1 MKFQCLVT
9 IDYPDI
15 DGFSEARLTKRHV
28 IINEIMQAI
37 LSRELAEE
45 SFGDALS
52 IVSRRFIP

>member
-37 LSRELAEE
+37 LSRELDNGTFDNAT
-45 SFGDALS
+45 S
-52 IVSRRFIP
+52 VTTRRFIP